1 MQCQMCIKNKLKVLI
16 LAVTIFYVVKITWV
30 TFVDIVANTLD
41 ESYCKEWTGCKL
53 KYNKDLSKTK
63 HKKFEQMFSAYTV
76 YSFTI
81 TLVLSLSWQPLQ
93 KCL

>member
-41 ESYCKEWTGCKL
+41 ESYCKE
-53 KYNKDLSKTK
+53 
-63 HKKFEQMFSAYTV
+63 
-76 YSFTI
+76 
-81 TLVLSLSWQPLQ
+81 
-93 KCL
+93 